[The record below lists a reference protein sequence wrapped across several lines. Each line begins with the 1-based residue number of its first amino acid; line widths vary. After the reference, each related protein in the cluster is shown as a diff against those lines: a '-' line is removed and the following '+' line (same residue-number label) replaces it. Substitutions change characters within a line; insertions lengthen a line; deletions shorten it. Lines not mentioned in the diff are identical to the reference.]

1 MQHYHIS
8 IEKVDYA
15 QKTIFGKTGIAFN
28 LQQAADSLSLDLL
41 GMSIDTIYGQNF
53 KRYAYDGRYLKIYFS
68 QAILSGNIQIQYHGK
83 PQQDAT
89 WGGFYFSGVYAFNLG
104 VGFTSEPHNLGRVWF
119 PCNDNFSDRATY
131 TFAIQVPENYKAMCN
146 GILDSTA
153 GNIWYWNMKV
163 PIPTYLASMAVAP
176 YEIVQWEHKGIPF
189 TLASLP
195 ADTAKMRGS
204 FKQLNLAFDVF
215 ESSYGPHFFPRVGY
229 NAVPFSSGAMEHASN
244 IAYPLNT
251 ITGFEEN
258 KTLYAHELAHHWFGN
273 AVTCAD
279 ASQMWLNEGWATYSE
294 HLFVE
299 KADGIE
305 AYRQEVSNV
314 HKSILHYAHLK
325 DEGYYPVNGVDH
337 DRTYGMHV
345 YQKGADMIHTLRGYM
360 GDSAFFKACQ
370 SYMTKF
376 KGKNATTDD
385 LKSEFQKFTTRN
397 LDLFFKYWINAPGFT
412 AFNIFSWS
420 AQPVG
425 DGTYNL
431 NIRIKQN
438 LRNAPELFREVPM
451 EIYVF
456 DDRREFEVHE
466 LILSGLDSLYSLK
479 VDRQPTFLALD
490 FAEKISDAITDD
502 KFISADTLSQILPSA
517 LFSCDILKNP
527 DSTLLRVEHF
537 WTSPDHYYLK
547 KSNFL
552 LSSRRYWKVDGI
564 WNQDFKARGYFEFNA
579 RKPGSSYNNG
589 YLDDD
594 LDVLNE
600 DSIVLMYRMNPESEW
615 ELAPGVKKLT
625 GTNLDKKATYTVEP
639 LLKGEYAFAKTG
651 VPVGIPSLESNL
663 GLVVYPNPSDHW
675 VYVRFDSEREPYLLE
690 ITDLQ
695 GRISHQARLNQGES
709 EYIYKEKLVP
719 GVYWVSV
726 YTPIGLS
733 QSTKLIVK

>member
-8 IEKVDYA
+8 IEKINYA
-15 QKTIFGKTGIAFN
+15 QKTIFGKTSIDFN

-146 GILDSTA
+146 GILDSTD

-299 KADGIE
+299 KADGKE

-397 LDLFFKYWINAPGFT
+397 LDLFFKYWINAPGST

-438 LRNAPELFREVPM
+438 LRHAPELFREVPM

-456 DDRREFEVHE
+456 DERRVFEVHE
-466 LILSGLDSLYSLK
+466 LILSGLDSVYSLK

-502 KFISADTLSQILPSA
+502 KFITADTLSQILPSA

-547 KSNFL
+547 KSIFL

-564 WNQDFKARGYFEFNA
+564 WKQDFKARGYFEFNA
-579 RKPGSSYNNG
+579 RKPGSSYYNG

-651 VPVGIPSLESNL
+651 VPVGIPNLESNL
-663 GLVVYPNPSDHW
+663 GLVVFPNPSDHW
-675 VYVRFDSEREPYLLE
+675 VYIRFDSEREPYLLE

-695 GRISHQARLNQGES
+695 GRISHRARLNQGES

-719 GVYWVSV
+719 GVYWISV